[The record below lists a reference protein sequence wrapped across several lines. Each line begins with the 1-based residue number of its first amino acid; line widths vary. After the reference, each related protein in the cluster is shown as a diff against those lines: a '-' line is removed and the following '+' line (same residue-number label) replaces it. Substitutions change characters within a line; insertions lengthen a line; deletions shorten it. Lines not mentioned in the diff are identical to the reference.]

1 MANGSLVT
9 TRALADRAFA
19 GGIELLPNEDPAT
32 MHAVDARRWITVYAE
47 LVRFKD
53 GLIERLMSD
62 IGEMTPEGRAEVSG
76 TDLRALAEQRER
88 YRARLDSWHRRHW
101 DLEGLDIDRLTREVS
116 HEGKSVVLTGR
127 ELSLLLVFLGSPGIL
142 FTSQQLARNAWG
154 SETIAV
160 EEVRTYIARLRARL
174 VELGSPCMVQNTAR
188 RGYALRFP
196 DRQVVVFKTPLVP
209 AA

>member
-1 MANGSLVT
+1 VTT
-9 TRALADRAFA
+9 TRALADLAFA
-19 GGIELLPNEDPAT
+19 GGTELLPKENPAT
-32 MHAVDARRWITVYAE
+32 LHAVDARRWITVYAE

-62 IGEMTPEGRAEVSG
+62 IGEMTPEARAEVSG

-88 YRARLDSWHRRHW
+88 YRARLESWHRRHW
-101 DLEGLDIDRLTREVS
+101 ELEGLAVDRLTREV
-116 HEGKSVVLTGR
+116 HHRGKSVVLTGR
-127 ELSLLLVFLGSPGIL
+127 ELSLLLAFLASPGTL
-142 FTSQQLARNAWG
+142 FTSQQLARDAWG

-196 DRQVVVFKTPLVP
+196 DRKGGELQTPLVP